1 MLLAPRRRRG
11 QLRKMRSRVCSSSVT
26 QEPEKGSHESTFGA
40 DRRRDVAGVPAYA
53 GDCVRMLMQPFENV
67 VRVRIIV
74 GLVFWAYGGILYK
87 VTSRYLEARRRRRDA
102 IQSL

>member
-1 MLLAPRRRRG
+1 MWLVFLPTLVIA
-11 QLRKMRSRVCSSSVT
+11 
-26 QEPEKGSHESTFGA
+26 FG
-40 DRRRDVAGVPAYA
+40 
-53 GDCVRMLMQPFENV
+53 MLMQPFENV

-102 IQSL
+102 IQSLA